1 MAHNSSP
8 VAVVEVRDLH
18 GRSYRVG
25 EQPHD
30 IIGRSRRWMLWLP
43 WAAMA
48 GIGVLQYG
56 YGVAVTALHVTN
68 GSSATGAL
76 WVLALWVMF
85 QAGAAAPTAALS
97 HRFALPPSRA
107 MLVGAVLCAAGPLTL
122 AYTDSL
128 VLAVLG
134 YSVLCGTGA
143 GIVYATCASTVA
155 KWYPEERGVRV
166 GFVTGAFGY
175 GAVPFI
181 ALFAAVLTPGNRA
194 EIFAAV
200 GVCILIV
207 VAVCG
212 VLLRDPPAGW
222 WPREIDPKL
231 WAVDKRVNRGLR
243 NNVPAVRQYSPG
255 EAVRTPAFVVMY
267 LILVFA
273 AAASLLAIVYVP
285 IVAMSHGFSL
295 GVGASAV
302 GLLAVVN
309 GGGRSGRRPDLRPIR
324 ATSDAERRTVLEG
337 CAQLGLVYSASV
349 EQPAAFVVF
358 AALSGMAGGAFY
370 PLFASL
376 VADYFGERNAV
387 RNFGVVYSA
396 KLFGGIIGVGLP
408 ALVLSSPGSWLCS
421 SSPVCSACARPLSRG
436 CSIAPDTPRCAC
448 PGNGLSPKEIRCQP
462 LPNVKSFTS

>member
-1 MAHNSSP
+1 
-8 VAVVEVRDLH
+8 
-18 GRSYRVG
+18 
-25 EQPHD
+25 
-30 IIGRSRRWMLWLP
+30 
-43 WAAMA
+43 MA

-56 YGVAVTALHVTN
+56 YGVAVTALHTTN
-68 GSSATGAL
+68 GSTTTGAL
-76 WVLALWVMF
+76 WVLALWVVF

-97 HRFALPPSRA
+97 HRFALAPARA
-107 MLVGAVLCAAGPLTL
+107 VLVGAFLCAAGPLTL
-122 AYTDSL
+122 AYTNSL

-155 KWYPEERGVRV
+155 KWYPEERAVRV
-166 GFVTGAFGY
+166 GSVTGAFGY

-194 EIFAAV
+194 EIFAGV
-200 GVCILIV
+200 GLCVLIV
-207 VAVCG
+207 VAGCG
-212 VLLRDPPAGW
+212 VLLRDPPPGW
-222 WPREIDPKL
+222 WPPEIDPKV
-231 WAVDKRVNRGLR
+231 WAIDKGVNRSLR
-243 NNVPAVRQYSPG
+243 NNVPAVRQYEPG

-285 IVAMSHGFSL
+285 FVAMSHGFSL
-295 GVGASAV
+295 AIGASAV

-309 GGGRSGRRPDLRPIR
+309 GAGRSVAGRISDRFGRRQTLS
-324 ATSDAERRTVLEG
+324 AALLLEG
-337 CAQLGLVYSASV
+337 CAQLGLVYSASIG
-349 EQPAAFVVF
+349 QPAAFVVF

-387 RNFGVVYSA
+387 RNFGMVYSA

-408 ALVLSSPGSWLCS
+408 ALVVASHGLTMLFVAAGLLSLCAAVMTRLLHRPGYPALH
-421 SSPVCSACARPLSRG
+421 L
-436 CSIAPDTPRCAC
+436 PR
-448 PGNGLSPKEIRCQP
+448 
-462 LPNVKSFTS
+462 

>member
-1 MAHNSSP
+1 
-8 VAVVEVRDLH
+8 
-18 GRSYRVG
+18 
-25 EQPHD
+25 
-30 IIGRSRRWMLWLP
+30 MLWLS

-56 YGVAVTALHVTN
+56 YGVAVAALHVTN
-68 GSSATGAL
+68 GTSATGAL
-76 WVLALWVMF
+76 WVLALWVVF

-97 HRFALPPSRA
+97 HRFAVAPARA
-107 MLVGAVLCAAGPLTL
+107 VLVGALLCAAGPLTL

-155 KWYPEERGVRV
+155 KWYPEERAVRV

-194 EIFAAV
+194 EIFAGV
-200 GVCILIV
+200 GVCVFVI

-212 VLLRDPPAGW
+212 VLLRDPPPCW
-222 WPREIDPKL
+222 WPPEIDPKL
-231 WAVDKRVNRGLR
+231 WAIDKRVNRSLR

-255 EAVRTPAFVVMY
+255 EAVRTPAFVLMY

-285 IVAMSHGFSL
+285 FVALSHGFSL
-295 GVGASAV
+295 GIGASAV

-309 GGGRSGRRPDLRPIR
+309 GAGRSVAGRISDRFGRRQTLS
-324 ATSDAERRTVLEG
+324 AALLLEG
-337 CAQLGLVYSASV
+337 CAQLGLVYSASIG
-349 EQPAAFVVF
+349 QPAAFVVF
-358 AALSGMAGGAFY
+358 AGLSGLAGGAFY
-370 PLFASL
+370 PLIASL
-376 VADYFGERNAV
+376 VADYFGEPNAV
-387 RNFGVVYSA
+387 RNFSLVYSA
-396 KLFGGIIGVGLP
+396 KLFGGIIGVGMP
-408 ALVLSSPGSWLCS
+408 ALLLSSHGLTLLFVAAGLLSLCAAALTRLLHRPGHPTVRL
-421 SSPVCSACARPLSRG
+421 
-436 CSIAPDTPRCAC
+436 
-448 PGNGLSPKEIRCQP
+448 PG
-462 LPNVKSFTS
+462 

>member
-1 MAHNSSP
+1 MDSNSQG
-8 VAVVEVRDLH
+8 VAVAEVRDLH

-25 EQPHD
+25 ERPQD
-30 IIGRSRRWMLWLP
+30 IIGHSRRWMLWLS

-56 YGVAVTALHVTN
+56 YGVAVTALHTTN

-76 WVLALWVMF
+76 WVLALWVVF

-97 HRFALPPSRA
+97 HRFALAPARA
-107 MLVGAVLCAAGPLTL
+107 VLVGAFLCAAGPLTL
-122 AYTDSL
+122 AFTNSL

-143 GIVYATCASTVA
+143 GIVYATCTSTVA
-155 KWYPEERGVRV
+155 KWYPDERAVRV
-166 GFVTGAFGY
+166 GSVTGAFGY

-194 EIFAAV
+194 EIFAGV
-200 GVCILIV
+200 GLCVLIV
-207 VAVCG
+207 VAVCA
-212 VLLRDPPAGW
+212 VLLRDPPRGW
-222 WPREIDPKL
+222 WPPEIDPKV
-231 WAVDKRVNRGLR
+231 WAIDKRVNRSLR
-243 NNVPAVRQYSPG
+243 NNVAAVRQYEPG

-285 IVAMSHGFSL
+285 FVAMSHGFSL
-295 GVGASAV
+295 AIGASAV

-309 GGGRSGRRPDLRPIR
+309 GAGRSVAGRLSDRFGRRQTLS
-324 ATSDAERRTVLEG
+324 AALLLEG
-337 CAQLGLVYSASV
+337 CAQLGLVYSASIG
-349 EQPAAFVVF
+349 QTAAFVIF

-387 RNFGVVYSA
+387 RNFGMVYSA
-396 KLFGGIIGVGLP
+396 KLFGGIVGVGLP
-408 ALVLSSPGSWLCS
+408 ALVLGSHGLTLLFVAAGLLSLCAAVMTRLLHRPGYPALH
-421 SSPVCSACARPLSRG
+421 L
-436 CSIAPDTPRCAC
+436 PR
-448 PGNGLSPKEIRCQP
+448 
-462 LPNVKSFTS
+462 

>member
-1 MAHNSSP
+1 
-8 VAVVEVRDLH
+8 
-18 GRSYRVG
+18 
-25 EQPHD
+25 
-30 IIGRSRRWMLWLP
+30 MLWLS
-43 WAAMA
+43 WTAMA

-56 YGVAVTALHVTN
+56 YGVAVTALHVTD

-76 WVLALWVMF
+76 WVLALWVVF
-85 QAGAAAPTAALS
+85 QAAAAAPTAALS
-97 HRFALPPSRA
+97 HRFALAPGRA
-107 MLVGAVLCAAGPLTL
+107 VLVGALLCAAGPLTL

-143 GIVYATCASTVA
+143 GIVYATCASTAA

-181 ALFAAVLTPGNRA
+181 ALFAAVLTPGNRP
-194 EIFAAV
+194 EVFAGV
-200 GVCILIV
+200 GVCVLIV

-212 VLLRDPPAGW
+212 VLLRDPPPDW
-222 WPREIDPKL
+222 WPSDIDPKL
-231 WAVDKRVNRGLR
+231 WAVDKRVNRSLR

-255 EAVRTPAFVVMY
+255 EAVRTPAFVLMY

-295 GVGASAV
+295 AIGASAV

-309 GGGRSGRRPDLRPIR
+309 GAGRSVAGRISDRFGRRQTLS
-324 ATSDAERRTVLEG
+324 AALLLEG

-349 EQPAAFVVF
+349 GQPAAFVVF

-408 ALVLSSPGSWLCS
+408 ALVVASHGLTIVFVAAGLLSLCAAVMTRLLHRPGY
-421 SSPVCSACARPLSRG
+421 PVFRL
-436 CSIAPDTPRCAC
+436 PR
-448 PGNGLSPKEIRCQP
+448 
-462 LPNVKSFTS
+462 

>member
-1 MAHNSSP
+1 MSPTSAP

-25 EQPHD
+25 ERPHD
-30 IIGRSRRWMLWLP
+30 ITGHSRTWMLGLS

-56 YGVAVTALHVTN
+56 YGVAVTALHATDGASV
-68 GSSATGAL
+68 TGAL
-76 WVLALWVMF
+76 WVLALWVVF

-97 HRFALPPSRA
+97 HRFALAPSRA
-107 MLVGAVLCAAGPLTL
+107 VLVVALFCAAGPLTL
-122 AYTDSL
+122 AYSDSL
-128 VLAVLG
+128 ALAVLG

-143 GIVYATCASTVA
+143 GIVYATCTSTVA
-155 KWYPEERGVRV
+155 KWYPEERAVRV

-181 ALFAAVLTPGNRA
+181 ALFVGVLTPGNQA
-194 EIFAAV
+194 EVFAGV
-200 GVCILIV
+200 GVCVLLV

-212 VLLRDPPAGW
+212 ALLRDPPAGW
-222 WPREIDPKL
+222 WPPEIDPKL
-231 WAVDKRVNRGLR
+231 WAIDKRVNRSLR
-243 NNVPAVRQYSPG
+243 NNVPAVRQYSPR

-285 IVAMSHGFSL
+285 FVAMSHGFSL
-295 GVGASAV
+295 AIGASAV

-309 GGGRSGRRPDLRPIR
+309 GAGRSVAGRISDRFGRRQTLS
-324 ATSDAERRTVLEG
+324 AALLLEG

-349 EQPAAFVVF
+349 GQPAAFVVF

-408 ALVLSSPGSWLCS
+408 ALVVASDGLTLLFVAAGLLSLCAAVMTRLLHRPGYPALH
-421 SSPVCSACARPLSRG
+421 L
-436 CSIAPDTPRCAC
+436 PR
-448 PGNGLSPKEIRCQP
+448 
-462 LPNVKSFTS
+462 

>member
-1 MAHNSSP
+1 MAHTSTP
-8 VAVVEVRDLH
+8 VAVAEIRDLH

-25 EQPHD
+25 ERPHD
-30 IIGRSRRWMLWLP
+30 IIGHPRRWMLWLA

-56 YGVAVTALHVTN
+56 YGVAVTALHVTT

-76 WVLALWVMF
+76 WVLALWVVF

-97 HRFALPPSRA
+97 HRFELAPSRA
-107 MLVGAVLCAAGPLTL
+107 VLVGAVLCAAGPLTL

-128 VLAVLG
+128 VFAVLG

-143 GIVYATCASTVA
+143 GIVYATCASTIA
-155 KWYPEERGVRV
+155 KWYPEERAVRV

-194 EIFAAV
+194 EIFTVV
-200 GVCILIV
+200 GACVLVV

-212 VLLRDPPAGW
+212 VLLRDPPPGW
-222 WPREIDPKL
+222 WPPEIDPKL
-231 WAVDKRVNRGLR
+231 WAIDKRVNRSLR
-243 NNVPAVRQYSPG
+243 NNVPAVRQYEPG

-285 IVAMSHGFSL
+285 FVAISHGFSL
-295 GVGASAV
+295 GIGAAAV

-309 GGGRSGRRPDLRPIR
+309 GAGRSMAGRISDRFGRRQTLS
-324 ATSDAERRTVLEG
+324 AALLLEG
-337 CAQLGLVYSASV
+337 CAQLGLVYSASAG
-349 EQPAAFVVF
+349 QTAAFVAF

-387 RNFGVVYSA
+387 RNFGTVYSA

-408 ALVLSSPGSWLCS
+408 ALMVGSDGLTMLFVAAGLLSLCAAVMTRLLHRPGYPALG
-421 SSPVCSACARPLSRG
+421 L
-436 CSIAPDTPRCAC
+436 PR
-448 PGNGLSPKEIRCQP
+448 
-462 LPNVKSFTS
+462 

>member
-1 MAHNSSP
+1 MSP
-8 VAVVEVRDLH
+8 TSAPAVVEVRDLH

-25 EQPHD
+25 ERPQD
-30 IIGRSRRWMLWLP
+30 ITGHSRTWMLGLS

-56 YGVAVTALHVTN
+56 YGVAVAGLHATD
-68 GSSATGAL
+68 GSSVTGAL
-76 WVLALWVMF
+76 WVLALWVVF

-97 HRFALPPSRA
+97 HRFALAPSRA
-107 MLVGAVLCAAGPLTL
+107 VLVGALLCAAGPLTL

-128 VLAVLG
+128 ALAVLG

-143 GIVYATCASTVA
+143 GIVYATCTSTVA
-155 KWYPEERGVRV
+155 KWYPEERAVRV

-194 EIFAAV
+194 EIFAGV
-200 GVCILIV
+200 GVCVLLV

-222 WPREIDPKL
+222 WPPEIDPKL
-231 WAVDKRVNRGLR
+231 WAIDKRVNRSLR
-243 NNVPAVRQYSPG
+243 NNVPAVRQYSPR

-273 AAASLLAIVYVP
+273 AAATLLAIVYVP
-285 IVAMSHGFSL
+285 FVAMSHGFSL
-295 GVGASAV
+295 AVGASAV

-309 GGGRSGRRPDLRPIR
+309 GAGRSVAGRISDRFGRR
-324 ATSDAERRTVLEG
+324 RTLSAALLLEG

-349 EQPAAFVVF
+349 GQAAAFVAF

-408 ALVLSSPGSWLCS
+408 AFVVASDGLTLLFVAAGLLSLCAAVMTRMLHRPGYPTLH
-421 SSPVCSACARPLSRG
+421 L
-436 CSIAPDTPRCAC
+436 PR
-448 PGNGLSPKEIRCQP
+448 
-462 LPNVKSFTS
+462 

>member
-1 MAHNSSP
+1 
-8 VAVVEVRDLH
+8 
-18 GRSYRVG
+18 
-25 EQPHD
+25 
-30 IIGRSRRWMLWLP
+30 MLWLS

-56 YGVAVTALHVTN
+56 YGVAVTALHTTN
-68 GSSATGAL
+68 GSTTTGAL
-76 WVLALWVMF
+76 WVLALWVVF

-97 HRFALPPSRA
+97 HRFALAPARA
-107 MLVGAVLCAAGPLTL
+107 VLVGAFLCAAGPLTL
-122 AYTDSL
+122 AYTNSL

-155 KWYPEERGVRV
+155 KWYPEERAVRV
-166 GFVTGAFGY
+166 GSVTGAFGY

-194 EIFAAV
+194 EIFAGV
-200 GVCILIV
+200 GLCVLIV
-207 VAVCG
+207 VAGCG
-212 VLLRDPPAGW
+212 VLLRDPPPGW
-222 WPREIDPKL
+222 WPPEIDPKV
-231 WAVDKRVNRGLR
+231 WAIDKGVNRSLR
-243 NNVPAVRQYSPG
+243 NNVPAVRQYEPG

-285 IVAMSHGFSL
+285 FVAMSHGFSL
-295 GVGASAV
+295 AIGASAV

-309 GGGRSGRRPDLRPIR
+309 GAGRSVAGRISDRFGRRQTLS
-324 ATSDAERRTVLEG
+324 AALLLEG
-337 CAQLGLVYSASV
+337 CAQLGLVYSASIG
-349 EQPAAFVVF
+349 QPAAFVVF

-387 RNFGVVYSA
+387 RNFGMVYSA

-408 ALVLSSPGSWLCS
+408 ALVVASHGLTMLFVAAGLLSLCAAVMTRLLHRPGYPALH
-421 SSPVCSACARPLSRG
+421 L
-436 CSIAPDTPRCAC
+436 PR
-448 PGNGLSPKEIRCQP
+448 
-462 LPNVKSFTS
+462 

>member
-1 MAHNSSP
+1 MSPTSAP

-25 EQPHD
+25 ERPHD
-30 IIGRSRRWMLWLP
+30 IIGHSRKWMLGLS

-56 YGVAVTALHVTN
+56 YGVAVSALHATDGASV
-68 GSSATGAL
+68 TGAL
-76 WVLALWVMF
+76 WVLALWVVF
-85 QAGAAAPTAALS
+85 QAGAAAPTATLS
-97 HRFALPPSRA
+97 HRFALAPSRA
-107 MLVGAVLCAAGPLTL
+107 VLVGALLCAAGPLTL
-122 AYTDSL
+122 AYSDSL
-128 VLAVLG
+128 ALAVLG

-143 GIVYATCASTVA
+143 GIVYATCTSTIA
-155 KWYPEERGVRV
+155 KWYPEERAVRV

-181 ALFAAVLTPGNRA
+181 ALFVGVLTPGNQA
-194 EIFAAV
+194 EVFAGV
-200 GVCILIV
+200 GVCVLLV

-212 VLLRDPPAGW
+212 ALLRDPPAGW
-222 WPREIDPKL
+222 WPPEIDPKL
-231 WAVDKRVNRGLR
+231 WAIDKRVNRSLR
-243 NNVPAVRQYSPG
+243 NNVPAVRQYSPR

-285 IVAMSHGFSL
+285 FVAMSHGFSL
-295 GVGASAV
+295 AIGASAV

-309 GGGRSGRRPDLRPIR
+309 GAGRSVAGRISDRFGRRQTLS
-324 ATSDAERRTVLEG
+324 AALLLEG

-349 EQPAAFVVF
+349 GQPAAFVVF

-408 ALVLSSPGSWLCS
+408 ALVVASDGLTLLFVATGLLSLCAAVMTRLLHRPGYPALH
-421 SSPVCSACARPLSRG
+421 L
-436 CSIAPDTPRCAC
+436 PR
-448 PGNGLSPKEIRCQP
+448 
-462 LPNVKSFTS
+462 